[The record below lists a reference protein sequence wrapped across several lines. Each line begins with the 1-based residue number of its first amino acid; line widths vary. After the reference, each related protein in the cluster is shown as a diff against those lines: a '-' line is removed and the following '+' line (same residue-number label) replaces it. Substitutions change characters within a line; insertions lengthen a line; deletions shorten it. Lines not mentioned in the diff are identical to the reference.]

1 MKSIKTKRL
10 ALRPLEIKYAHAL
23 YLIWS
28 DWEVTKFT
36 YVKNI
41 VTPEDCLSSI
51 MRLMDFRDKNDSI
64 GPYVVSGDGAV
75 IGFAGGMR
83 QPSAVVEYDIFYH
96 LAKTHW
102 GKGYGTEIA
111 YELLRLAFEEKSA
124 EEVTATVAVVNKAS
138 WSLLEKVGLRRKGLK
153 PSFFENKE
161 GRYDCYKYAMT
172 KEEFERITY

>member
-1 MKSIKTKRL
+1 MKAIKTERL
-10 ALRPLEIKYAHAL
+10 ALHPLEIKYAHAL
-23 YLIWS
+23 YPIWS

-41 VTPEDCLSSI
+41 RTPEDCLNRI

-64 GPYVVSGDGAV
+64 GPYVVSDGGAV

-96 LAKTHW
+96 LSRAQW
-102 GKGYGTEIA
+102 GKGYGTELA
-111 YELLRLAFEEKSA
+111 VELLRLAFKEKHA
-124 EEVTATVAVVNKAS
+124 EEVTATVAVVNVAS
-138 WSLLEKVGLRRKGLK
+138 WSLLEKVGLKRKGLK

-161 GRYDCYKYAMT
+161 GKFDCYKYAMT
-172 KEEFERITY
+172 REEFERGI